1 MVSEKADLLLIQ
13 LFLTLMNIDLSKHI
27 VSNTKFIQSS
37 AQIES
42 IFRSWTGFFMR
53 TRLVIDNCHT

>member
-13 LFLTLMNIDLSKHI
+13 LFLTLMNIYLSKHI
-27 VSNTKFIQSS
+27 VYNKSNTKFIQRS

-42 IFRSWTGFFMR
+42 IFTKY
-53 TRLVIDNCHT
+53 